1 GRKMRRDAHDPTGHE
16 GLRKDSVLEI
26 VNEDMPFLVDS
37 VLAEL
42 AERGIEVRFVVHPVL
57 TVVRDEAG
65 RLTAFKGAKPAAGAL
80 RESVIYIHI
89 ERIDEEARRA
99 ELVEAIE
106 RVLADVR
113 ACVQDWRAMTAPVAG
128 GIAEPKANPPPLPAA
143 EIAEAVAFLEWLAD
157 NNFPFLGVRNHKFTA
172 GEDALE
178 PMFESGL
185 GILRARDMRVLR
197 RWNQPLVLTPEM
209 RALLK

>member
-1 GRKMRRDAHDPTGHE
+1 
-16 GLRKDSVLEI
+16 
-26 VNEDMPFLVDS
+26 
-37 VLAEL
+37 
-42 AERGIEVRFVVHPVL
+42 
-57 TVVRDEAG
+57 
-65 RLTAFKGAKPAAGAL
+65 PAAGAL

-106 RVLADVR
+106 RGLADVR
-113 ACVQDWRAMTAPVAG
+113 VSVQDWRAMIARVADV
-128 GIAEPKANPPPLPAA
+128 IAEPKANPPPLPAA
-143 EIAEAVAFLEWLAD
+143 QIAQAVAFLEWLAD
-157 NNFPFLGVRNHKFTA
+157 NNFPFLGVRNYKFTA

-178 PMFESGL
+178 PVFESGL

-209 RALLK
+209 RALLKQPTLLIVTKAAVRSRVH